1 MTSVERKAKVGQLA
15 RSILVR
21 DVRLGINNLRLHGL
35 RSFLTMLGM
44 VFGVASVIA
53 MLAVGNGAGQEALEQ
68 IRQMGSDIIIL
79 ESSKPLAEDKQ
90 RQGQNFISMYG
101 LTYLDAQRIQETI
114 PALSLVVPVKV
125 RTEQVYKSSQAVDV
139 RVVGTVPSWFSVVQR
154 PLVAGRL
161 LVPFDEERRQ
171 AVAVI
176 TEELVSQL
184 FPLQKVLGNFVRLGG
199 SSYRVVGVVRS
210 NSPGSSKIKSTD
222 SANDIYIPLAVMR
235 ERYGDILVQINSG
248 SSVRERVELYQ
259 LLVKME
265 TEADV
270 EPNASAVHT
279 LLKRF
284 HKQQDVVVHIPLEL
298 LRQAQ
303 ETQQRFNIVLG
314 SIAAI
319 SLLVG
324 GIGIMNIMLASVTER
339 TREIGV
345 RRAIGARQWQ
355 IITQFL
361 IETVV
366 LSCCGGLLGVL
377 VGLVLPWLIT
387 QLTGLSTVVTTSSLI
402 LSLLISVSV
411 GVVFGLY
418 PAIRASRLDPI
429 TALRHE

>member
-1 MTSVERKAKVGQLA
+1 MTRAEREARIGQLA
-15 RSILVR
+15 RVILVR
-21 DVRLGINNLRLHGL
+21 DVRLGINNLRLHGM

-68 IRQMGSDIIIL
+68 IRQLGSDIIIL
-79 ESSKPLAEDKQ
+79 ESSQPVAEDKQ
-90 RQGQNFISMYG
+90 RQGQNFLSMYG
-101 LTYLDAQRIQETI
+101 LTYLDARRIQETI
-114 PALSLVVPVKV
+114 PGLRLVVPVKV
-125 RTEQVYKSSQAVDV
+125 RREQVYKSSQAVDV
-139 RVVGTVPSWFSVVQR
+139 RVVGTEPSWFSVVQR

-161 LVPFDEERRQ
+161 LTAFDEQRRQ

-176 TEELVSQL
+176 TEELAQQL
-184 FPLQKVLGNFVRLGG
+184 FPMQNVLGNFVRLKG

-210 NSPGSSKIKSTD
+210 GAQGSTKIKSAD
-222 SANDIYIPLAVMR
+222 SANDIYVPLTVMR
-235 ERYGDILVQINSG
+235 ERYGDILMQMSSG

-259 LLVKME
+259 LLVKMVE
-265 TEADV
+265 ESAV

-279 LLKRF
+279 LLQRF
-284 HKQQDVVVHIPLEL
+284 HKQQDVVMHIPLEL

-303 ETQQRFNIVLG
+303 ATQKRFNIVLG

-387 QLTGLSTVVTTSSLI
+387 QLTGLSTVVTTASLI
-402 LSLLISVSV
+402 LSLMISICV